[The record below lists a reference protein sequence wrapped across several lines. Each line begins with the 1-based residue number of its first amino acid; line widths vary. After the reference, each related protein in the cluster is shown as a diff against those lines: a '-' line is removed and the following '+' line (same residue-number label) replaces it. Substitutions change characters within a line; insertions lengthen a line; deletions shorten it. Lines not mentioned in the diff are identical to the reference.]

1 MTTGRINQ
9 VSASPP
15 TPAKSST
22 PPSQSSR
29 RNTQGGAP
37 PSQKQWFALSELKSS
52 NPAPPRG
59 GTPQCC
65 LHLLAHQP
73 KHRGFKQHSMPRPVS
88 KASPKAAN
96 FSEEKLPS
104 EYKHT
109 SSSCSRRC
117 SACMQHSATKS
128 TTHPFWGKSKRR
140 TVTNQL
146 I

>member
-73 KHRGFKQHSMPRPVS
+73 KHRGFNSTLCPDRCQRPARRLQTPQKRS
-88 KASPKAAN
+88 YPASTSTQAPAACADVA
-96 FSEEKLPS
+96 LACDTTRPIQL
-104 EYKHT
+104 HT
-109 SSSCSRRC
+109 RFRGSQRDGLRNV
-117 SACMQHSATKS
+117 K
-128 TTHPFWGKSKRR
+128 K
-140 TVTNQL
+140 

>member
-22 PPSQSSR
+22 PPSQTSR
-29 RNTQGGAP
+29 RNPQGGAP

-65 LHLLAHQP
+65 LTFSHTDKAQRNFEKPALCPDRCQRPARRLQTFQKRSYPASTNTQAPAACADVALACNTT
-73 KHRGFKQHSMPRPVS
+73 RP
-88 KASPKAAN
+88 N
-96 FSEEKLPS
+96 QL
-104 EYKHT
+104 HT
-109 SSSCSRRC
+109 RFGGSRRD
-117 SACMQHSATKS
+117 
-128 TTHPFWGKSKRR
+128 G
-140 TVTNQL
+140 L
-146 I
+146 